1 MTKIIIKTTL
11 KTLLAL
17 LVACIA
23 VFAVMSLGFPQHM
36 ATMFENLGAYGVAT
50 GYASLRYTYT
60 KDIGD
65 LDRCARDS
73 IVSGDNG
80 NIVKYCL
87 RLTED
92 EGFDGLCESSSGDY
106 DYRQY
111 ICSNLACAQ
120 YATGDSAN
128 ALATATAAM
137 DGIPDFPE
145 GNAIS
150 ALAVRIAEAKDGENA
165 TALLAATERHTPAES
180 QQRSYDAVVSLLRGL
195 VD

>member
-17 LVACIA
+17 LLALVAA
-23 VFAVMSLGFPQHM
+23 FAVMSLGFPQHM
-36 ATMFENLGAYGVAT
+36 ATLFENIGAYGVAT
-50 GYASLRYTYT
+50 GYASLRYSYT

-73 IVSGDNG
+73 ISSGNIG
-80 NIVKYCL
+80 NIVKYCV

-92 EGFDGLCESSSGDY
+92 EGFEELCESNTGVY

-120 YATGDSAN
+120 YASGDRTG
-128 ALATATAAM
+128 ALATAGSAM
-137 DGIPDFPE
+137 EGISDFPE
-145 GNAIS
+145 GNAAS
-150 ALAVRIAEAKDGENA
+150 SLAVRIAEARDAESA
-165 TALLAATERHTPAES
+165 SALLAVVEKHTPTES
-180 QQRSYDAVVSLLRGL
+180 QQRSYDAAVALLRGL
-195 VD
+195 TG